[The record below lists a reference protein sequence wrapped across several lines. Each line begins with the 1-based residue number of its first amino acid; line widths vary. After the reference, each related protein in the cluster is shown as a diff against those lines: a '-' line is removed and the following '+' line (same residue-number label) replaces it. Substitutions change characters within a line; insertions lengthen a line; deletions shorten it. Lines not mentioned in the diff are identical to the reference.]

1 LKVSRNAV
9 RRLQLERQ
17 GIGVFP
23 RSVDKEDVFEAVD
36 RLGCIQIDTISVVE
50 RAHHFTLWSRL
61 GCYDKRLLYDLAYED
76 RRVYEGLGHAASY
89 LPLKD
94 WRYFIHANRVRA
106 EDYATHRG
114 WFADTDPGMLELVL
128 NRIRKEGPLASRD
141 FEENKPQGGWW
152 SWKPSKTAL
161 EALFSTGTLMVSYR
175 ENFQRFYDLTE
186 RVLPS
191 WVDTSEPTKEERLR
205 FFVTRTMGCLG
216 AIRPSDIRGY
226 YYDRCVKLERSV
238 RELSAFLAGLVTEDE
253 AVKLEVEGSKQL
265 HYCLPEDASRLEE
278 LSRDWGFDEVRFH
291 THFDSLLWQ
300 RDRIEYLF
308 GFKPVLEI
316 YIKPQ
321 QRRFGYFNIPI
332 LYGDRLVSRFDPKL
346 DRKERTLI
354 VKGLWFEDGFKPDE
368 EYEDKFERTLEN
380 FTRFSGAEKIEW
392 KTEPFHIYG

>member
-1 LKVSRNAV
+1 MKVSRNAV

-23 RSVDKEDVFEAVD
+23 RSVDKKDVFEAVD

-128 NRIRKEGPLASRD
+128 KRIRKEGPLASRD

-238 RELSAFLAGLVTEDE
+238 RELSAFLDGLVTEDE
-253 AVKLEVEGSKQL
+253 AVKL
-265 HYCLPEDASRLEE
+265 
-278 LSRDWGFDEVRFH
+278 
-291 THFDSLLWQ
+291 
-300 RDRIEYLF
+300 
-308 GFKPVLEI
+308 
-316 YIKPQ
+316 
-321 QRRFGYFNIPI
+321 
-332 LYGDRLVSRFDPKL
+332 
-346 DRKERTLI
+346 
-354 VKGLWFEDGFKPDE
+354 
-368 EYEDKFERTLEN
+368 
-380 FTRFSGAEKIEW
+380 
-392 KTEPFHIYG
+392 